1 MQNWFPFFSMVLW
14 VCTKLAGLS
23 LLLSGFVAFLAML
36 TGGFGFWPLVNV
48 ALMAAA
54 GLFLLTTELLFDLAI
69 AEMQR
74 RQAVAK

>member
-1 MQNWFPFFSMVLW
+1 MPNWFPFFSMLLW

-23 LLLSGFVAFLAML
+23 LLLGGFLAFLAL
-36 TGGFGFWPLVNV
+36 LRGFEFWALVNV
-48 ALMAAA
+48 LLTAAA